1 MVASAPPASLGDRHA
16 IFGGGPTSPP
26 PQQQQQ
32 QGRSQ
37 MQSVDIDSHKD
48 AADDFIEIKVL
59 DDVDSDCRACRISI
73 VEFTSIWFEHTRR
86 CY

>member
-16 IFGGGPTSPP
+16 IFGGGPTSS
-26 PQQQQQ
+26 PQQLQQ

-59 DDVDSDCRACRISI
+59 DDVVL
-73 VEFTSIWFEHTRR
+73 VEFSSKWFEL
-86 CY
+86 